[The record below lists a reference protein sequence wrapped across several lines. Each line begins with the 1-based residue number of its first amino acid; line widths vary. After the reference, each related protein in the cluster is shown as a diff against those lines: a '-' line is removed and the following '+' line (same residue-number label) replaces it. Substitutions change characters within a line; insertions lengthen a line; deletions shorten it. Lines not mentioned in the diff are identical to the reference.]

1 MDFSKLNKTE
11 QFVGIGGA
19 VGVVAAFLPW
29 YSASAFGFSYS
40 VNGMTSWLIFSF
52 LASVLALLMVVLP
65 LFGTKLPKL
74 GVENK
79 VIYIVLGAV
88 VGGVPVLALVSGMSN
103 GLSSSSLG
111 GYGSA
116 GPGLGLWAAIA
127 AGALVLFGAFMGAS
141 SKPSA
146 PTEAPKE

>member
-1 MDFSKLNKTE
+1 
-11 QFVGIGGA
+11 
-19 VGVVAAFLPW
+19 
-29 YSASAFGFSYS
+29 
-40 VNGMTSWLIFSF
+40 
-52 LASVLALLMVVLP
+52 MVVLP
-65 LFGTKLPKL
+65 LFGTKLPKF

-88 VGGVPVLALVSGMSN
+88 VGGVPVLALISGMSN

-127 AGALVLFGAFMGAS
+127 AGALVLFGAFMGDAG
-141 SKPSA
+141 SKPSSH
-146 PTEAPKE
+146 TEVPKE